1 MRQLSFLLFATL
13 ILIDI
18 DGMQHSLHSGDV
30 RHDVQKSHV
39 RVQRDEQFQIQGV
52 ETVERTVPMRKKSKA
67 AKRRQR
73 SHRPTRGFSIPTQQ
87 ETAYVEASEA
97 KQRAQFFDLAEGP
110 RAGGFGQARYYYPPR
125 QRLPLRKCFYNPT
138 GYVCCNEILNDL
150 MVETFAEMETRPK
163 FHTCNIQAI
172 ANAMQKR
179 TEEKFNTSF
188 EAIVAYDD
196 FAQKV
201 HFSNDLICKVELGG
215 RYMLA
220 YATARN
226 VQERGLPPVG
236 VLAQHGPITEAL
248 HKKSRKTT
256 VIV

>member
-52 ETVERTVPMRKKSKA
+52 E
-67 AKRRQR
+67 
-73 SHRPTRGFSIPTQQ
+73 TRGFSIPTQQ